1 MPNYNLDDYV
11 PVSERIEKFYTKYP
25 EGSLSTELVS
35 FENGMV
41 LMKAFAYKNKED
53 ICPCTGHAMEKEGEG
68 YVNKTSVVE
77 NCETSAVGRALA
89 NMGFEIKKGI
99 ASREEME
106 KVQRM
111 EQAKN
116 KPVAKPVAKP
126 EVKGKETITK
136 LKEEVAKEIKEH
148 PIVKMDGPAST
159 PFAKTITKP
168 QALALIDLARKAGF
182 TDSLIKTVVQQEF
195 SVGKSTDIPISLY
208 DEAKKILTT
217 EEGFLEMMD
226 KYMVV

>member
-1 MPNYNLDDYV
+1 
-11 PVSERIEKFYTKYP
+11 
-25 EGSLSTELVS
+25 
-35 FENGMV
+35 
-41 LMKAFAYKNKED
+41 
-53 ICPCTGHAMEKEGEG
+53 
-68 YVNKTSVVE
+68 
-77 NCETSAVGRALA
+77 
-89 NMGFEIKKGI
+89 
-99 ASREEME
+99 
-106 KVQRM
+106 M
-111 EQAKN
+111 EQTKN

-159 PFAKTITKP
+159 PSAKTITKP
-168 QALALIDLARKAGF
+168 QALALIESARKAGF

-195 SVGKSTDIPISLY
+195 SVDKSTDIPISLY